1 MNSVESI
8 LIGYGIGSLPLGY
21 LVASRLKGIDLR
33 RVGSG
38 NVGAA
43 NVYRTAGLALAL
55 IVVLVDVAKGASSV
69 LFAARLTTGGAE
81 PVAAGVAAIIGHVYP
96 VWLRFHGGKG
106 VATACGVFWMLAPLA
121 TAVSAT
127 LFVITVWLTRYVSLG
142 SVIATAALPPLAWLT
157 DDSVPVIAGSV
168 VAAAIVIQRHRVN
181 LARLQ
186 NGTERRLQTPGPR
199 PQTAA
204 IGPQGPGTTKQ

>member
-1 MNSVESI
+1 MDSVLPI
-8 LIGYGIGSLPLGY
+8 LIGYGVGSLPLGY
-21 LVASRLKGIDLR
+21 FVANRAKGIDLR

-43 NVYRTAGLALAL
+43 NVYRTAGLAVAL

-69 LFAARLTTGGAE
+69 FFAARLTTGAAD
-81 PVAAGVAAIIGHVYP
+81 PIAAGVAAIIGHVYP

-121 TAVSAT
+121 TAASAT
-127 LFVITVWLTRYVSLG
+127 VFVIVVWLTRYVSLG
-142 SVIATAALPPLAWLT
+142 SIVATLALPPLAWFT
-157 DDSVPVIAGSV
+157 DKSIPVVIGAA
-168 VAAAIVIQRHRVN
+168 VAAALIVQRHHAN

-186 NGTERRLQTPGPR
+186 RGSERRLG
-199 PQTAA
+199 
-204 IGPQGPGTTKQ
+204 G

>member
-1 MNSVESI
+1 MDSVLPI
-8 LIGYGIGSLPLGY
+8 LIGYGVGSLPLGY
-21 LVASRLKGIDLR
+21 LVASRAKGVDLR

-43 NVYRTAGLALAL
+43 NVYRTAGLALAV

-69 LFAARLTTGGAE
+69 LFVARLTTGAAD
-81 PVAAGVAAIIGHVYP
+81 PIAAGVAAIIGHVYP

-121 TAVSAT
+121 TALSAT
-127 LFVITVWLTRYVSLG
+127 VFILVVWLTRYVSLG
-142 SVIATAALPPLAWLT
+142 SIVATLALPALAWLT
-157 DDSVPVIAGSV
+157 NKPVPVVIGAA
-168 VAAAIVIQRHRVN
+168 VAAVLIVHRHHAN

-186 NGTERRLQTPGPR
+186 QGTERRLGR
-199 PQTAA
+199 
-204 IGPQGPGTTKQ
+204 